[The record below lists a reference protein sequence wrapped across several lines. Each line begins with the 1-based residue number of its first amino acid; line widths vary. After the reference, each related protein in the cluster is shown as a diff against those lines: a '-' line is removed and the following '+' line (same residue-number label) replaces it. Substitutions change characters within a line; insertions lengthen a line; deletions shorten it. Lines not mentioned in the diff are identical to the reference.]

1 MKLLIPRQRIYIK
14 SGDNYFFDEDTIQF
28 ITPSV
33 SSSVMIRLLPTGENN
48 TNVVVKLVDKKK
60 GRTIIEM
67 SSDQFIYMM
76 CGYDADYD
84 ISNNNTTLLDM
95 NGETVKHGDTLKIL
109 GKEFTFDRVFVDN
122 IYYLLNKQDSIPSR
136 VCNVILE
143 DEYGRECRCIYK
155 ITMEEVSDNDAFVV
169 YNLQG
174 GPFFKVS

>member
-48 TNVVVKLVDKKK
+48 IDIVVKLVDKKK
-60 GRTIIEM
+60 RRTIVEM
-67 SSDQFIYMM
+67 SSEQFVNMM
-76 CGYDADYD
+76 CGYNADYEILGND
-84 ISNNNTTLLDM
+84 VTLLDGG
-95 NGETVKHGDTLKIL
+95 GETVKHGDTLKIL
-109 GKEFTFDRVFVDN
+109 GKEFTFDKVFVDN
-122 IYYLLNKQDSIPSR
+122 VYYLLNKQDSMPSR

-155 ITMEEVSDNDAFVV
+155 MIREDISDNDAFIV
-169 YNLQG
+169 YDLQG
-174 GPFFKVS
+174 SPFFKVS

>member
-48 TNVVVKLVDKKK
+48 IDIVVKLVDKKK
-60 GRTIIEM
+60 RRTIVEM
-67 SSDQFIYMM
+67 SSEQFVYN
-76 CGYDADYD
+76 ADYEILGND
-84 ISNNNTTLLDM
+84 VTLLDGS
-95 NGETVKHGDTLKIL
+95 GETVKHGDTLKIL
-109 GKEFTFDRVFVDN
+109 GKEFTFDKVFVDN
-122 IYYLLNKQDSIPSR
+122 TYYLLNKQDSIPSR

-155 ITMEEVSDNDAFVV
+155 MIRKEVSDNDAFIV
-169 YNLQG
+169 YDLQG
-174 GPFFKVS
+174 SPFFKVS